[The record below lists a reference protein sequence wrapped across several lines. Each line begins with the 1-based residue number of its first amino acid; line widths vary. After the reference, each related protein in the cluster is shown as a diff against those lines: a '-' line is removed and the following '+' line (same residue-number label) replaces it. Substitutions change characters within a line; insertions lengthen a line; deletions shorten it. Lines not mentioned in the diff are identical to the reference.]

1 MSFPSIFSPGLLS
14 LELRVELSMTGSA
27 VPVGRSCAASIV
39 AEQSK
44 AAIILG
50 QNIREMARRE

>member
-1 MSFPSIFSPGLLS
+1 